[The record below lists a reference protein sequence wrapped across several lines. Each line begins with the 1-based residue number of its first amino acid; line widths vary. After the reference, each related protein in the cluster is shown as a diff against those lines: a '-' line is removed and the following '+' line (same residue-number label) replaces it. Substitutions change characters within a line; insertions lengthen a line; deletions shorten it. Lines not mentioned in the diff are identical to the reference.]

1 MRMDREQFLRRLEAV
16 KGKVEVYLEEFF
28 RDKIA
33 EASGISS
40 AAEELIGV
48 LKEFTMR
55 GGKRL
60 RASLVYYGNRCFSD
74 RESQEVWKTAMSLE
88 LVQSF
93 LLIHD
98 DVIDEDDTR
107 RGGRTVHRVYAD
119 LHRKRGF
126 RRDAS
131 HFGESM
137 AILCGDL
144 ALALANDVLGG
155 VALEA
160 GLRGAVLNTVNR
172 MVTHAIYG
180 EGMDVLAGVEPNV
193 SEQDV
198 LTISMLK
205 TASYT
210 VEGPLHLGALLG
222 GAGRRDLERLTRYAI
237 PLGKAFQVQ
246 DDILG
251 LFGDAQR
258 LGKPV
263 GSDLR
268 EGKRTALI
276 VKALER
282 ADPAQRAFLERT
294 IGNKEATGEDL
305 ERIRRLVIETGSLE
319 ACKELTRN
327 LVEESRRELAGCPW
341 REEGTAFLEGALDFV
356 VERES

>member
-1 MRMDREQFLRRLEAV
+1 MDREQFLRKLEAV
-16 KGKVEVYLEEFF
+16 KGRVEAHLEALF

-33 EASGISS
+33 EASGIS
-40 AAEELIGV
+40 AGAEGLIRV

-107 RGGRTVHRVYAD
+107 RGGRTVHRLYAD
-119 LHRKRGF
+119 VHGKRQF
-126 RRDAS
+126 RRNS
-131 HFGESM
+131 RHFGESM

-144 ALALANDVLGG
+144 ALALANEVLGG
-155 VALEA
+155 LVLESR
-160 GLRGAVLNTVNR
+160 LRGGILDTVNR

-180 EGMDVLAGVEPNV
+180 EGMDVLASVEPRV
-193 SEQDV
+193 SEQEI

-222 GAGRRDLERLTRYAI
+222 GADRRDLERLSRYAM

-263 GSDLR
+263 GSDIR
-268 EGKRTALI
+268 EGKRTVLI
-276 VKALER
+276 QKAFEK
-282 ADPAQRAFLERT
+282 ASPAQRAFLERT
-294 IGNKEATGEDL
+294 IGNRGATGEDL

-319 ACKELTRN
+319 ACRELTRS
-327 LVEESRRELAGCPW
+327 LVEESRRELVECRW
-341 REEGTAFLEGALDFV
+341 REEGTVFLEGALGFV